1 MKRVLVVLIMSI
13 LSLSAVAQTRC
24 KGVKANGEQ
33 CKITAV
39 NTAGYC
45 RFHDP
50 TAPTCTAIKKDGKR
64 CKMKV
69 KEGVKFCQFH
79 NKQQ

>member
-1 MKRVLVVLIMSI
+1 MKKLLFVLVMSL
-13 LSLSAVAQTRC
+13 LSFTINAQTRC
-24 KGVKANGEQ
+24 KGIKANGDQ

-39 NTAGYC
+39 NDAGYC

-50 TAPTCTAIKKDGKR
+50 AAPTCTATKKDGKR

-69 KEGVKFCQFH
+69 KKGVLLCQFH
-79 NKQQ
+79 DKKQ